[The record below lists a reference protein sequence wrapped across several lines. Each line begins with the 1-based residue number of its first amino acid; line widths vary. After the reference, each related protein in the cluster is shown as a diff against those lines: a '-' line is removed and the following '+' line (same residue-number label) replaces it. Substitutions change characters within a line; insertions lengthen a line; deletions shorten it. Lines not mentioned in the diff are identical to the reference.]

1 MDPPSFSPAI
11 PCSRPPSP
19 SVRCDI
25 ILEEGGGGGIRTGI
39 IFWGGRR
46 TYVFASLSSVPLKSM
61 GWHMTVIGEVYIFL
75 NRSMLVFHGD
85 GGGNGRIEMMIRLFL
100 LVVQV
105 LTPFYWTEIGFIREH
120 FKEGRF
126 SIGSL
131 LLFHPPSCIPL
142 VPCHRLLSP
151 PHYSVPTPPPSFCPY
166 SIPKS
171 TDAPSSVRTKIRTAQ
186 DLSRP

>member
-1 MDPPSFSPAI
+1 
-11 PCSRPPSP
+11 
-19 SVRCDI
+19 
-25 ILEEGGGGGIRTGI
+25 
-39 IFWGGRR
+39 
-46 TYVFASLSSVPLKSM
+46 
-61 GWHMTVIGEVYIFL
+61 
-75 NRSMLVFHGD
+75 MLVFHGD

-151 PHYSVPTPPPSFCPY
+151 PHYSVPTPPPPL
-166 SIPKS
+166 
-171 TDAPSSVRTKIRTAQ
+171 SVRIVSLNLQTRLAASGLKYGQHKICL
-186 DLSRP
+186 DPKNINNISLDNSRRNTTCLHRDGLIIKKPVVVHSRARISMRNEARRNGRHTGKSFSFRFISPLTPIGHLIFWNH